1 MMATVFDVAKEAGV
15 SIATVSRVMNNSPRV
30 SAATAEAVRAAVE
43 KLGYVPNQQ
52 ARNLRK
58 SESNAILV
66 MIPDVTKLSYA
77 RTLAGINEKAQEYGY
92 TLLMNNA
99 VGEEQELVLNRMAES
114 QRCAGAILLNVMLDD
129 CWLPEVDSKLPLV
142 LCSEYVRGCEVPSVS
157 VDDRQIGREAAD
169 CLLEL
174 GHRRIGYIGSTV
186 NCSSA
191 VERKEGFAEKLRE
204 AGIEADIRLVD
215 YMDVSSNYREGR
227 RVAREILDSPDH
239 PSAIFCYGDILAMAA
254 VTVAGELGIRV
265 PEQLSVLGVDNN
277 VYAEMVHPYVTS
289 FSQPFEEMGRRAM
302 ELLHLKMT
310 GQNVPGQREIAVHEL
325 KLQESTGPA

>member
-1 MMATVFDVAKEAGV
+1 MATVFDVAKEAGV

-58 SESNAILV
+58 NESNSILV

-77 RTLAGINEKAQEYGY
+77 RTLAGINEKALEYGY

-99 VGEEQELVLNRMAES
+99 VGEEQEIVLNRMAET
-114 QRCAGAILLNVMLDD
+114 QRCAGAILLNVMLGDE
-129 CWLPEVDSKLPLV
+129 WLPDVDSRLSLV
-142 LCSEYVRGCEVPSVS
+142 LCSEYVSGCNMLSVS
-157 VDDRQIGREAAD
+157 VDDRKIGREAAD
-169 CLLEL
+169 YLLKL
-174 GHRRIGYIGSTV
+174 GHRRIGYIGSCV
-186 NCSSA
+186 SCSSA
-191 VERKEGFAEKLRE
+191 FERREGFLSRLSED
-204 AGIEADIRLVD
+204 GIEPDVRLVA
-215 YMDVSSNYREGR
+215 YTDVSTNYREGY
-227 RVAREILDSPDH
+227 RVARELLSRPDR
-239 PSAIFCYGDILAMAA
+239 PGAIFCYSDILAMAA

-310 GQNVPGQREIAVHEL
+310 GQTIPTGRVIAEHEL
-325 KLQESTGPA
+325 KIQESTGPAL